1 MSKHEA
7 RRNRTPNLHRSR
19 KAEARVEALVRQDQ
33 DPDPLA
39 TILLILFSSFA
50 VGLIP
55 IYYGL
60 NVEQTQPDAPT
71 SLTQEGLW
79 GVFGEQD

>member
-1 MSKHEA
+1 MHEA
-7 RRNRTPNLHRSR
+7 RRDRTSDLRQSR
-19 KAEARVEALVRQDQ
+19 KAEAKVEALVGQ

-39 TILLILFSSFA
+39 TVLLILFSSFA

-55 IYYGL
+55 IMYGL
-60 NVEQTQPDAPT
+60 NLEQTQPQAPI

-79 GVFGEQD
+79 GTFGEKD